1 MSGAFRQAPEPARLR
16 QHDGHVVMRV
26 VGVGGA
32 GSNAVARMQ
41 ADDIDGV
48 EFIVAN
54 TDAQALLASPV
65 ARRLRLGEALT
76 RGLGAGGDPAVGARA
91 AQESLEE
98 LRASLR
104 GADLVFVT
112 AGMGGGTGTG
122 AAPVIARLA
131 RELGALVVAVVSCPF
146 RFEGARRA
154 QVAMQGIDDL
164 RPHADTLIVVPNER
178 LLAIVDHHLP
188 FTEALHAGDD
198 ILRQGVRGISD
209 LITIPGLINL
219 DFADVRSVIADA
231 GTALMAIG
239 EAAGDRRAQEATQRA
254 VESPLLERDIRGA
267 RRILLNITGGTD
279 LTLMEVA
286 ETASLVQ
293 SLAHPEAAII
303 FGTVQDDHL
312 TGSMRVTLIATN
324 FAPAIP
330 HQIVAGAVTRPLL
343 PDADAHVLT
352 PEMLLGDA
360 WPLPNGRAI
369 SETPT
374 AALPA
379 LPLRTATA
387 GPPALPPARAYA
399 SGIYPSASM
408 YGKQEDSLDEETVSQ
423 SVGAHPRG
431 RPGPDNETVSQSVGA
446 MPCACPAPPGGRP
459 GSADEMLSG
468 EQDDRTD
475 ASPVASR
482 SAALTQPR
490 EQLPPDHAS
499 SGAPAR
505 PSLDIPPFLRA

>member
-1 MSGAFRQAPEPARLR
+1 MSGAFRQAPEQPVRLR
-16 QHDGHVVMRV
+16 RHDGHVVVRV
-26 VGVGGA
+26 IGVGGA

-98 LRASLR
+98 LRATLR

-154 QVAMQGIDDL
+154 YIAMQGIDEL
-164 RPHADTLIVVPNER
+164 RPHVDTLIVVPNER

-188 FTEALHAGDD
+188 FTDALHAGDD

-239 EAAGDRRAQEATQRA
+239 EATGDRRAQEATQHA

-267 RRILLNITGGTD
+267 RRILLNIAGGAD

-293 SLAHPEAAII
+293 SLAHPEAVII

-312 TGSMRVTLIATN
+312 IGSMRVTLIATN
-324 FAPAIP
+324 FASGAAQHDPT
-330 HQIVAGAVTRPLL
+330 GAVTRPLL
-343 PDADAHVLT
+343 SDPRADVLT

-360 WPLPNGRAI
+360 WPLPGGRAI
-369 SETPT
+369 SEEPT

-379 LPLRTATA
+379 LPLRQAA
-387 GPPALPPARAYA
+387 SHPPALPPAGGYA
-399 SGIYPSASM
+399 ERMYPSASL
-408 YGKQEDSLDEETVSQ
+408 YGGHSYPPTGD
-423 SVGAHPRG
+423 
-431 RPGPDNETVSQSVGA
+431 PGPTGQESGGA
-446 MPCACPAPPGGRP
+446 RSGGRE
-459 GSADEMLSG
+459 GSGTHGNRSALPHEQ
-468 EQDDRTD
+468 QDDRPD
-475 ASPVASR
+475 VS
-482 SAALTQPR
+482 SAAHHSAAPTQPR
-490 EQLPPDHAS
+490 DHSSADRAS
-499 SGAPAR
+499 AGAPAR